1 MSYSQMAQL
10 ELMNAMNNISSEA
23 ELNEFKNLL
32 AHYFAQKAQ
41 KAIDALWDKGVINEQ
56 TIEQWG
62 AEHMRTPYS
71 MRRIVLDTNCL
82 LQALPSHSPYHQIW
96 TEVLTGNVCLCVNT
110 EILNEYEEILSARTT
125 PEIAHNVVE
134 AIARLHTTVFQEV
147 YIHFGLIEAD
157 ADDNKFVDC
166 AVAADAEYIVS
177 NDSHFNV
184 LKQVGWPKLTVIAIK
199 EFLMQLN
206 SDRQ

>member
-1 MSYSQMAQL
+1 M
-10 ELMNAMNNISSEA
+10 
-23 ELNEFKNLL
+23 
-32 AHYFAQKAQ
+32 
-41 KAIDALWDKGVINEQ
+41 
-56 TIEQWG
+56 
-62 AEHMRTPYS
+62 
-71 MRRIVLDTNCL
+71 
-82 LQALPSHSPYHQIW
+82 
-96 TEVLTGNVCLCVNT
+96 
-110 EILNEYEEILSARTT
+110 
-125 PEIAHNVVE
+125 
-134 AIARLHTTVFQEV
+134 